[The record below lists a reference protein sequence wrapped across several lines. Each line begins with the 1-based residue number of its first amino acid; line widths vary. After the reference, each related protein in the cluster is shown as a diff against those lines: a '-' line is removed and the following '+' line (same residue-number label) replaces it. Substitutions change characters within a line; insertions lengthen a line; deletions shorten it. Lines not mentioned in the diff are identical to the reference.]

1 MITNAEVG
9 YIHVSFVR
17 KITPLKMVLFVVMIA
32 VMMFVWNAMKR
43 TLKIYKPQINK
54 KIRNPGN
61 SIHKDYKK

>member
-32 VMMFVWNAMKR
+32 VMMFV
-43 TLKIYKPQINK
+43 
-54 KIRNPGN
+54 
-61 SIHKDYKK
+61 